1 MSWLDR
7 IRSDRTEDDDDARR
21 YLDRARQEDDRIRA
35 QERRRDRDI
44 YEDQR
49 SGDRDAAIGRDVER
63 DYW

>member
-7 IRSDRTEDDDDARR
+7 IRSDRTEDDDDRR
-21 YLDRARQEDDRIRA
+21 HLERARQEDDRIRE

-49 SGDRDAAIGRDVER
+49 RRDRDAAIGRDVER
-63 DYW
+63 YYW